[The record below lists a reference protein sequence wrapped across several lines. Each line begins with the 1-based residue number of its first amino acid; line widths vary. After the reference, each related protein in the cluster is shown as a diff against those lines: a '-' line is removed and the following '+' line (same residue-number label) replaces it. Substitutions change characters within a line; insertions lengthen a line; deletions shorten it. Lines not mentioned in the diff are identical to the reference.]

1 MPQPLPKHARKL
13 GAGEDAALSFPD
25 ASAIWNA
32 VYCPVQAQ
40 QHCSSV
46 APEQRSAH
54 VRELVRCLADWAEAH
69 RALNA
74 VIQLPLN
81 PLEEE
86 VRPTPSF
93 SLPTRSAQA
102 VLILSHCSVHTTL
115 LEAYCSSIVHKKRPT
130 AADVTCWVLQTV
142 QWCEECT
149 QRACKAVSASHQG
162 HLNASIAH
170 AILSKKD
177 LSGACQFLCI
187 RHALCKAQSP
197 GAQR

>member
-1 MPQPLPKHARKL
+1 MC
-13 GAGEDAALSFPD
+13 
-25 ASAIWNA
+25 
-32 VYCPVQAQ
+32 CPVQAQ
-40 QHCSSV
+40 QHCSAV
-46 APEQRSAH
+46 APEQRAAH
-54 VRELVRCLADWAEAH
+54 VRELVCCLADWAEAH

-102 VLILSHCSVHTTL
+102 VLILVCCFVHSTL
-115 LEAYCSSIVHKKRPT
+115 LGACCSSIVHKKRRT
-130 AADVTCWVLQTV
+130 AADVTCWVLRTAQR
-142 QWCEECT
+142 CEECT
-149 QRACKAVSASHQG
+149 QHACKAVSASQQR

-170 AILSKKD
+170 AIPSKKD
-177 LSGACQFLCI
+177 LSGACQSLII